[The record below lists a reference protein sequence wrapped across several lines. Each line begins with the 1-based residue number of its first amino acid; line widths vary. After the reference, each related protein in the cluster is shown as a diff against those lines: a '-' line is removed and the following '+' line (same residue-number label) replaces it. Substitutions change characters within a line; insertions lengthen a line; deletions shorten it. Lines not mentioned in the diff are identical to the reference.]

1 MNTSAKRFLVLLL
14 FIACT
19 CSLQAQSPGYT
30 VAFYNLENLFDTVD
44 SPDTDDA
51 EFLPAAGWTAERYQ
65 KKLRQI
71 ARVIDTLGVE
81 GGPNFL
87 GVCEVE
93 NRGVLSDLT
102 GQKLLKDQSY
112 RIVHEESGDPRGID
126 VAFLYQKKSFKEI
139 THRAF
144 RLYMPDTQ
152 LVRTRDVLWV
162 LGKIN
167 NDDTVGFFICHWPSR
182 RGAERAEKY
191 RAYIGDRIREMTDSL
206 SLVYPGATWI
216 LMGDLNDE
224 PLDASVSRHLGAI
237 GLQEEA
243 CSENKWYN
251 AMLALQE
258 KGDGTHSYQQKWN
271 MLDQIL
277 LHCPASGSGGF
288 RIADKS
294 ASVYRPKWM
303 QSTHAKY
310 YGEPYRTFAGK
321 NYLGGFS
328 DHFPVWVTLIKQ

>member
-1 MNTSAKRFLVLLL
+1 MYATLFRFL
-14 FIACT
+14 IALIFAGCT
-19 CSLQAQSPGYT
+19 NYLQAQSQVYT

-51 EFLPAAGWTAERYQ
+51 EFLPAAGWTSERYL
-65 KKLRQI
+65 KKLQQI

-87 GVCEVE
+87 GVCEAE
-93 NRGVLSDLT
+93 NQGVLSELT
-102 GQKLLKDQSY
+102 EQKLLKEQNY

-126 VAFLYQKKSFKEI
+126 VAFLYQKKFFKEI
-139 THRAF
+139 THQAF
-144 RLYMPDTQ
+144 RLYMQDTQ

-167 NDDTVGFFICHWPSR
+167 NEDTVGFFVCHWPSR
-182 RGAERAEKY
+182 RGGERAAEY
-191 RAYIGDRIREMTDSL
+191 RAYIGDCLRKMTDSL
-206 SLVYPGATWI
+206 SHVYPNATWM

-224 PLDASVSRHLGAI
+224 PLDASVSKHLGAI
-237 GLQEEA
+237 GIQEKA
-243 CSENKWYN
+243 CSERKWYN
-251 AMLALQE
+251 AMVALQE
-258 KGDGTHSYQQKWN
+258 KGDGSHSYQQKWN

-277 LHCPASGSGGF
+277 LHCPASGSGGY

-303 QSTHAKY
+303 QSTHVKY